1 MRLKSLLSIL
11 LSFLCEQPCRADV
24 IRSFLVLARG
34 TSQNEMGVQGFL
46 QIYTSSQRRVKF
58 NLNFPDKRLW
68 RQQVMQM
75 YEQGW
80 GKGKSFVWVPTKLLI
95 VAMPV
100 LQNRE
105 GCESVNRL
113 PVG

>member
-80 GKGKSFVWVPTKLLI
+80 GKGKSFVWVLTKLLI